1 MTTVKELIE
10 ELQKYDQDAIVLYAY
25 DENGDTGV
33 HDFIYGNFFFSLD
46 EDGNFFVSLDEDGNL
61 MLDEQGE
68 LHEIFNTKN
77 GIPDYLQQL
86 GLLVKRGGILKP
98 AIKLFP
104 R

>member
-33 HDFIYGNFFFSLD
+33 HDFINGNFIVALD
-46 EDGNFFVSLDEDGNL
+46 EDGNIMMDE
-61 MLDEQGE
+61 EGE
-68 LHEIFNTKN
+68 LFEIFNTEGDMQN
-77 GIPDYLQQL
+77 ELDEYFNLI
-86 GLLVKRGGILKP
+86 VKRDGKLKP
-98 AIKLFP
+98 AIKLFC

>member
-10 ELQKYDQDAIVLYAY
+10 ELQKYDQDAFVLYAY

-33 HDFIYGNFFFSLD
+33 HDFINSNFI
-46 EDGNFFVSLDEDGNL
+46 VALDEDGNL

-68 LHEIFNTKN
+68 LHEIFNTEN
-77 GIPDYLQQL
+77 GILDDLQQL
-86 GLLVKRGGILKP
+86 ELLVKRGGILKP
-98 AIKLFP
+98 AIKLFS

>member
-33 HDFIYGNFFFSLD
+33 HDFIDGNFIVALD
-46 EDGNFFVSLDEDGNL
+46 EDGNI

-68 LHEIFNTKN
+68 LFEIFNTECDM
-77 GIPDYLQQL
+77 PDGLQQL
-86 GLLVKRGGILKP
+86 ELIEKREGILKP
-98 AIKLFP
+98 AIKLFS